1 MEAEVAIIGLDVMI
15 SANAVHANIPVAAVK
30 IQIGFSRYSKLDMNA
45 LEAKAETAF
54 VVAVKP

>member
-1 MEAEVAIIGLDVMI
+1 MEADVAVVGLDVMI
-15 SANAVHANIPVAAVK
+15 PANALHANISVAAVK
-30 IQIGFSRYSKLDMNA
+30 VQIGFSRYSKLDMNA